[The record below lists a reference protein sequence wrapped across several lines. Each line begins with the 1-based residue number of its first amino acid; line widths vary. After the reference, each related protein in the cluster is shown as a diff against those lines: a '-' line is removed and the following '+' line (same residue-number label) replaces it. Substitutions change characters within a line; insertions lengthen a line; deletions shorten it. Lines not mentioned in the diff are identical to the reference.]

1 VSDAVRVG
9 LNRFVL
15 YAFIG
20 KALEELIEP
29 TDGKRNPAGTCVRRV
44 RLDEQRGVF
53 VDVPKDLVPDAE
65 VRGRPKTRVYQSM
78 LVARSATGTPATRLV
93 IALCIGPLPQDP
105 RARS

>member
-1 VSDAVRVG
+1 MSDAVRVG

-65 VRGRPKTRVYQSM
+65 VRGSPEEARVPIDAGGE
-78 LVARSATGTPATRLV
+78 VADRHAGDEVGDRALHGTPLK
-93 IALCIGPLPQDP
+93 
-105 RARS
+105 